1 MLHSTIPSSVHHPLP
16 SLEHLSPKIHPK
28 IAFPNCF
35 FIRNFFASENCFS
48 EKQYY
53 NCILGTLKK
62 LKKRINTCLNFF
74 SKNLFPNFILMQS
87 FPFEIKNFSVIFL
100 KIFLHTHSSLTTLCL
115 YKQAFYTQPEAQRSK
130 S

>member
-1 MLHSTIPSSVHHPLP
+1 MRIKHSNYQIINASFNHPQQCPPPSPL
-16 SLEHLSPKIHPK
+16 SRASKSSPKIHPK

-74 SKNLFPNFILMQS
+74 SKNLFPIFILLQS
-87 FPFEIKNFSVIFL
+87 FPFEIKNFSIIFL
-100 KIFLHTHSSLTTLCL
+100 KIFLRPHSSLTM
-115 YKQAFYTQPEAQRSK
+115 Q
-130 S
+130 